1 MYFILDINQGSVNG
15 NLKIIANIKTKFICN
30 GKGKLDKIRL
40 LQNSSA
46 YPISLSWEGDV
57 FYLE

>member
-1 MYFILDINQGSVNG
+1 
-15 NLKIIANIKTKFICN
+15 
-30 GKGKLDKIRL
+30 L

-57 FYLE
+57 FYLEWKN